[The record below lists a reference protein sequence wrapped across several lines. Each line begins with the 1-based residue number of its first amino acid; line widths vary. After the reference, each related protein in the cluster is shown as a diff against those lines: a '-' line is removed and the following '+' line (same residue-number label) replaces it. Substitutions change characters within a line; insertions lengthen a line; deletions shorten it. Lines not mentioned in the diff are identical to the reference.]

1 MKMKALI
8 AALSGAILLS
18 AAPLTQAATDTTKSP
33 TTAVKDSAS
42 DAAARTKGVASRG
55 TSEASSATGM
65 DRAAYTKE
73 RETIEA
79 NLKAAK
85 KQCDPLK
92 GNEQDKC
99 KAEAKYNE
107 QVAKADLETKY
118 KGTSDAAYDAAVKK
132 AKAKHDWDKQ
142 KCHDQKG
149 AEQSACKKQAKA
161 DEKKAIADAKA
172 AHSSDKKVATAPANT
187 SAPATTGTSSNS
199 PAKSSMPPSSTAPNA
214 TSPTPTTSSATSTSP
229 SRTDKAPGK

>member
-33 TTAVKDSAS
+33 AEVVKDTAGET
-42 DAAARTKGVASRG
+42 AARTKGVASRG
-55 TSEASSATGM
+55 ASEVASATHM
-65 DRAAYTKE
+65 DRSAYTKE
-73 RETIEA
+73 RESIEA
-79 NLKAAK
+79 TLKSAK
-85 KQCDPLK
+85 KACDPLK

-107 QVAKADLETKY
+107 QVAKADLEMKY
-118 KGTSDAAYDAAVKK
+118 KGTTDAAYDAAVKK

-149 AEQSACKKQAKA
+149 AEQSACKKQASA

-172 AHSSDKKVATAPANT
+172 ARANDKKVATAPAK
-187 SAPATTGTSSNS
+187 APA
-199 PAKSSMPPSSTAPNA
+199 K
-214 TSPTPTTSSATSTSP
+214 
-229 SRTDKAPGK
+229 